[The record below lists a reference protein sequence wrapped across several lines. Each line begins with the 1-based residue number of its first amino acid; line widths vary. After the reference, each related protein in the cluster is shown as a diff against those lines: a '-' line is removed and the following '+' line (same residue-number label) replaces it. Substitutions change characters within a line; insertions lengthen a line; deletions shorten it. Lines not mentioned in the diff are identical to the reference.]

1 MYFKIFYIYLY
12 IFIFFNKKNWGK
24 NPPLLI
30 IKKLEPFSLKK
41 HSLISLLFSMFN
53 LTVISFSL
61 LSSYSISP
69 IFTGNSNCIL
79 NSQFKFFYSTLLFN
93 INNLHLEKSTFS
105 HGIGAVVISENTK
118 KLYIKDVN
126 ENYADLVYTSENITY
141 IANENN
147 EVTKTVFI
155 IRDCLFLQMQV
166 SEKDALIQFTGN
178 PTVYITSL
186 TFDACKVKKSLI
198 YLNSKATTLS
208 HICCSKLHKID
219 GSDAL
224 FLYSS
229 TKVSSF
235 FKMVY
240 STITGTNEYMSN
252 VQRIMYF
259 HGTSAFK
266 VQCMNVS
273 NFIIDKQETYEIFE
287 FTSPSC
293 LHMLMNT
300 YHDLDGNA
308 IFIISNSMLERQNG
322 FYIANNNFLN
332 NKFYKGCLSLKLAR
346 DSYIY
351 ITDCAFTCQDG
362 STGNFINRY
371 EGGDSKR
378 VMIVNCV
385 FSKNLN
391 DFNHGWAESQNCK
404 VEEPTKNV
412 LAHYVV
418 EGYCHGVV
426 HEHAYGCNNDTCPAD
441 KGCEANAFKFP
452 SDEVSY
458 TEKFHSDIDT
468 PTPSPTV
475 AFSQSIAFTYSS
487 LFTLSSIFTKSS
499 KFTFSKIFTQSS
511 KFTKSDYFIKIKVI
525 HKICHFFE
533 IQRIYKIYCFY
544 KF

>member
-1 MYFKIFYIYLY
+1 
-12 IFIFFNKKNWGK
+12 
-24 NPPLLI
+24 
-30 IKKLEPFSLKK
+30 
-41 HSLISLLFSMFN
+41 
-53 LTVISFSL
+53 
-61 LSSYSISP
+61 
-69 IFTGNSNCIL
+69 
-79 NSQFKFFYSTLLFN
+79 
-93 INNLHLEKSTFS
+93 
-105 HGIGAVVISENTK
+105 
-118 KLYIKDVN
+118 
-126 ENYADLVYTSENITY
+126 
-141 IANENN
+141 
-147 EVTKTVFI
+147 
-155 IRDCLFLQMQV
+155 MQV

-273 NFIIDKQETYEIFE
+273 NFIIDEQDTYEIFE

-418 EGYCHGVV
+418 EGYCDGVV

-468 PTPSPTV
+468 PTPSPT
-475 AFSQSIAFTYSS
+475 
-487 LFTLSSIFTKSS
+487 
-499 KFTFSKIFTQSS
+499 
-511 KFTKSDYFIKIKVI
+511 
-525 HKICHFFE
+525 
-533 IQRIYKIYCFY
+533 
-544 KF
+544 